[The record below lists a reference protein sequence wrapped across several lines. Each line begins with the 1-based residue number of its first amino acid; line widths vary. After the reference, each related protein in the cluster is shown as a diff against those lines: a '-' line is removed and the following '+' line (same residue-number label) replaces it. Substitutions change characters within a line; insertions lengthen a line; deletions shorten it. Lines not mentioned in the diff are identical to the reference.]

1 MNKCIIGIGSNINA
15 DENIRKALD
24 ILNFDF
30 HGSSVSKLV
39 KTKPIGIQNQADFVN
54 GAVKIETNLDKNE
67 LQTYLKKLE
76 DLLGR
81 DRTALKFGP
90 RTIDLDIVI
99 WNNKVVDDDYYERQ
113 FLEDACSQLGFQ
125 LEQSQLKHQR

>member
-1 MNKCIIGIGSNINA
+1 MNKCIIGIGSNMNA

-30 HGSSVSKLV
+30 HGSSVSKFV
-39 KTKPIGIQNQADFVN
+39 KTKPIGIQNQPDFVN
-54 GAVKIETNLDKNE
+54 GAVKIKTNLE
-67 LQTYLKKLE
+67 LSELHAYLKKLE

-81 DRTALKFGP
+81 DRTAPKFGP

-125 LEQSQLKHQR
+125 LEKSQIKQ